1 MNGTDTKLRPA
12 YFCIAL
18 QSALAA
24 GLCLG
29 LPAGLLLWL
38 ILIGHAFPAA
48 PVGGL
53 VAVLQAHGLNQIIVL
68 AVCSLGWSYLLSR
81 ISGYRAW
88 WMIGIATALGILA
101 GWFSPLSNL
110 DGLFGDRMPIPAL
123 YTVAMCR
130 IVAGATLCVG
140 LAYGLLLRS
149 AKAALTISLTTSF
162 VCVLALL
169 LTIWIFDQFGIR
181 VGGNVPF
188 AMSKVTTTSLLVSA
202 IAGGAVLGLIFSWF
216 VDESKGRVDPP
227 LLSNRLT

>member
-1 MNGTDTKLRPA
+1 MTTTDNQPRTT
-12 YFCIAL
+12 YFRIAL

-38 ILIGHAFPAA
+38 ILIRHTFPAS

-53 VAVLQAHGLNQIIVL
+53 VAVLQAHGLNQIFVL
-68 AVCSLGWSYLLSR
+68 AICSLGWSYFLSR
-81 ISGYRAW
+81 ISGYRPW
-88 WMIGIATALGILA
+88 WKIGIATALGILA

-123 YTVAMCR
+123 YIVAMCG

-140 LAYGLLLRS
+140 LAYGVLLRNV
-149 AKAALTISLTTSF
+149 KAALTISLTTSF
-162 VCVLALL
+162 ASVIALL
-169 LTIWIFDQFGIR
+169 LTIWIFDQFGIY

-202 IAGGAVLGLIFSWF
+202 IAGGAVLGVGFCWF
-216 VDESKGRVDPP
+216 VDESRGRVTPP
-227 LLSNRLT
+227 LLNPP